1 VLVTVDGGGAG
12 YSVGMTNFELA
23 VALVHLGAMQAMAL
37 GSGPP
42 ASIGFDGSLLSKP
55 SPAEGEISDAL
66 VVLYTGVYAPLPSE
80 TVVSPNG
87 DGVAETTTLSYRLAR
102 TSTVSA
108 IVTGDRTRQVLDT
121 GTQQPGLHTFTFT
134 GKTADG
140 AALPEGSYKLTVSAT
155 DDRGIRSV
163 AERVF
168 AVNDTLSSLTVSPT
182 ALRLRKG
189 NQNALSIGFTL
200 SRSASVIATIET
212 KTGIVIRKLD
222 ERTLPAGPQRLV
234 WDGRTSGGGLAFNGA
249 YVVRVAADN
258 AVGEVELA
266 QPFTARRS

>member
-1 VLVTVDGGGAG
+1 VTVDGGGAG

-23 VALVHLGAMQAMAL
+23 VALVHLGAVQAMAL
-37 GSGPP
+37 GSGPS
-42 ASIGFDGSLLSKP
+42 ASVAFDGSLLSKP
-55 SPAEGEISDAL
+55 TPAEGEISDAV
-66 VVLYTGVYAPLPSE
+66 VVLYTGVYAPPPSE

-102 TSTVSA
+102 TATVSA
-108 IVTGDRTRQVLDT
+108 VVTGEGPRQVLDT
-121 GTQQPGLHTFTFT
+121 GVQQPGLHTFTFS
-134 GKTADG
+134 GKGGDG
-140 AALPEGSYKLTVSAT
+140 SPLPEGAYKLAVTAT

-163 AERVF
+163 AERTF
-168 AVNDTLSSLTVSPT
+168 AVNETLSSLTVAPT

-189 NQNALSIGFTL
+189 NRNALAIGFTL
-200 SRSASVIATIET
+200 SRSATVTATIET

-222 ERTLPAGPQRLV
+222 ERTLPAGPQRLL

-249 YVVRVAADN
+249 YVVRIAADN
-258 AVGEVELA
+258 TVGEVELA